1 MTGEGDGST
10 DGFEGLA
17 KGVVAHGPNY
27 KHSLQENASDTFIAA
42 LNGETSVSAMKNEL
56 GNTLRQARRQLKK
69 PMSEVAEAVGV
80 STAAVQQWETG
91 GTMPSIDNL
100 TRAAMFLG
108 LDAFEMMAMLMQQPP
123 PGGPPAQYAQHV
135 AAAHGGTPISPSAD
149 TPPNAIIEDREPALP
164 ERGGARDIEELGIAV
179 GGDGEDDG
187 AFEFNGQ
194 VVDRVT
200 RPPGIKH
207 RKDVFALRIA
217 NSSMFPKFE
226 DGERIF
232 AERRRPA
239 IGDYVVVELFP
250 AEEGRAG
257 KGFVKKLVSMHSG
270 KVVVEQFNPPKTLE
284 FERERVK
291 DVHRVIPWQELL
303 GV

>member
-1 MTGEGDGST
+1 MTRERDGSA
-10 DGFEGLA
+10 DGFESLDEGA
-17 KGVVAHGPNY
+17 IVHSVNY
-27 KHSLQENASDTFIAA
+27 KHPLQIKASDTFIAGISGVP
-42 LNGETSVSAMKNEL
+42 NVPVMQNDL
-56 GNTLRQARRQLKK
+56 GSTLRQARKKLKK

-91 GTMPSIDNL
+91 VTMPSIDNL
-100 TRAAMFLG
+100 TRTAMFLG
-108 LDAFEMMAMLMQQPP
+108 LDAFEMMAMLMRQPP
-123 PGGPPAQYAQHV
+123 PSGTPPQYAQHV
-135 AAAHGGTPISPSAD
+135 AGAHGGTPISSPTD

-217 NSSMFPKFE
+217 NSSMFPKYE

-239 IGDYVVVELFP
+239 IGDYVVVELHP
-250 AEEGRAG
+250 TEEGRPG
-257 KGFVKKLVSMHSG
+257 KGYIKKLVSMNSS
-270 KVVVEQFNPPKTLE
+270 KVVVEQFNPAKPIE
-284 FERERVK
+284 FDRAQVK
-291 DVHRVIPWQELL
+291 DVHRVIPWHELL
-303 GV
+303 GI